1 MNGFQTAA
9 VAYGATIA
17 LGTVAWARIARNL
30 RRPSEAER
38 VAAAD
43 MRVGFLVWDFTTEQ
57 WMRLTPGT
65 QPGPGQMT
73 ARQIEE
79 ADPLELLYLARAYD
93 PYPDTGEARLQ
104 AAIDNDQTD
113 QGDQ

>member
-17 LGTVAWARIARNL
+17 VGTVAWARIARNL

-38 VAAAD
+38 IAAAD
-43 MRVGFLVWDFTTEQ
+43 MRVGFLVWDFTAET
-57 WMRLTPGT
+57 WIRLTPGIE
-65 QPGPGQMT
+65 PGPGQMT

-93 PYPDTGEARLQ
+93 PHLDAGEARLQ
-104 AAIDNDQTD
+104 AAIDDEQNGGQP
-113 QGDQ
+113 